1 MKNFLKVEQMQEIA
15 DSNYVMFFKTG
26 CPFCNAAQ
34 VLFEALNESG
44 AIDDYKVLVLDRDFE
59 NAELGQLARNNGWV
73 ADGGQDYPSKP
84 QIFMKGEYIGG
95 NFEFYKS
102 TWNTGDGMPNLSNPM
117 RF

>member
-1 MKNFLKVEQMQEIA
+1 MSNYLTVEQMQEIA
-15 DSNYVMFFKTG
+15 NTKNVIFFKNG
-26 CPFCNAAQ
+26 CPFCNASI
-34 VLFEALNESG
+34 VLLDELKSAG
-44 AIDDYKVLVLDRDFE
+44 KIDEYVVYVLDKDFE
-59 NAELGQLARNNGWV
+59 NDNLGQLARNNGWV

-102 TWNTGDGMPNLSNPM
+102 KWNVGEGMPNLNNPM

>member
-1 MKNFLKVEQMQEIA
+1 MNTLLTVEQMQEIA
-15 DSNYVMFFKTG
+15 DNNYVIFFKNG
-26 CPFCNAAQ
+26 CPFCHASV
-34 VLFEALNESG
+34 VLFEALKESG
-44 AIDDYKVLVLDRDFE
+44 KITDYTKYILDTDFE
-59 NAELGQLARNNGWV
+59 NSELGQLARNNGWV

-102 TWNTGDGMPNLSNPM
+102 DWNIGEGMPNLKNPM